1 MKRIIVLAAALA
13 FAPVAFAQL
22 YKYVDKDGKTVY
34 SDQPPVN
41 IDSKQLNAPARS
53 APAAAAAA
61 AAAAAPVKSAVERD
75 KDLEKSRE
83 ESRERQKKAA
93 DAEKKS
99 AEAEARC
106 SQSKSAYT
114 TYADGGRILKYNDK
128 GEREYLG
135 DAEIEQERAR
145 TRREMDEACK
155 KP

>member
-1 MKRIIVLAAALA
+1 MKGIIVLAAALA
-13 FAPVAFAQL
+13 FAPVALAQL

-61 AAAAAPVKSAVERD
+61 APVKSAVERD
-75 KDLEKSRE
+75 KDLENSRE

-106 SQSKSAYT
+106 SQSKSAYA

>member
-1 MKRIIVLAAALA
+1 MKRIIVLAAALV

-61 AAAAAPVKSAVERD
+61 APVKSAVERD
-75 KDLEKSRE
+75 KELEKSRE

>member
-1 MKRIIVLAAALA
+1 MKGIIVLAAALA
-13 FAPVAFAQL
+13 FAPVALAQL

-41 IDSKQLNAPARS
+41 LDSKQMNAPARATP
-53 APAAAAAA
+53 APAAPT
-61 AAAAAPVKSAVERD
+61 PVKSAVERD

-83 ESRERQKKAA
+83 ESRERQKKAI

-106 SQSKSAYT
+106 SQSKSAYA